1 MQSLAEIQ
9 QRIEKT
15 KLLTEAIHRWNSMI
29 EQFADLQKQ
38 IDEIRFRREGLR
50 HQMAEH
56 HTRLDGLQKEL
67 RPSGPE
73 IVWHEIL
80 YGTKP

>member
-9 QRIEKT
+9 WRTEQT
-15 KLLTEAIHRWNSMI
+15 KKLTEAIHRWNAMS

-38 IDEIRFRREGLR
+38 IDEIRLRREALR

-56 HTRLDGLQKEL
+56 HTLLDGLQKEL
-67 RPSGPE
+67 RPYGPE
-73 IVWHEIL
+73 IVWHDIL